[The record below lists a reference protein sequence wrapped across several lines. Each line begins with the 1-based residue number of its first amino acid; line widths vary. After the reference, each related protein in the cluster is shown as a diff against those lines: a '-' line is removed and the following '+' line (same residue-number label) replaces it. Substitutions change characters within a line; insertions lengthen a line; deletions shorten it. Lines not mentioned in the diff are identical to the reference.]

1 MVNHKKSSR
10 SSNTHNHQGYEDGNE
25 DEGQKIP
32 VKVMMITFM
41 IMMSTMIMMIMM
53 IMMINDHD
61 HIEDKGQLI
70 SVKEEKK
77 IMIMTAIMMIMM
89 MNH

>member
-1 MVNHKKSSR
+1 M
-10 SSNTHNHQGYEDGNE
+10 
-25 DEGQKIP
+25 
-32 VKVMMITFM
+32 KVMMITFM
-41 IMMSTMIMMIMM
+41 IMIMMSTMIMM

-70 SVKEEKK
+70 SVKGEKK
-77 IMIMTAIMMIMM
+77 IMIMTAIMM

>member
-1 MVNHKKSSR
+1 M
-10 SSNTHNHQGYEDGNE
+10 
-25 DEGQKIP
+25 
-32 VKVMMITFM
+32 KVMMITFM

-70 SVKEEKK
+70 SVKGEKK
-77 IMIMTAIMMIMM
+77 IMIMTAIMM